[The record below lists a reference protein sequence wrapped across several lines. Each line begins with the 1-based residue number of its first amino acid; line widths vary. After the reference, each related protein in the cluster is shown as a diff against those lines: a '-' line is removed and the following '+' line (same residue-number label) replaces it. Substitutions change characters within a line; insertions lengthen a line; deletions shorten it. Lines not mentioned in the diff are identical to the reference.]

1 MTIDQIKIGDLIE
14 TAAGG
19 IHEVMNIEDKLIWF
33 KIPNGIGQTIALNIK
48 QIIILKPNEKKAKIN
63 KTA

>member
-14 TAAGG
+14 TVAGG
-19 IHEVMNIEDKLIWF
+19 IHEVVNIEDKLIWF

-48 QIIILKPNEKKAKIN
+48 QIIILKPNEKKTKIN